1 MSADPTTAAVLETAQ
16 RDLLLRRL
24 VGCFAVA
31 AAVALGMAITTS
43 VWQQTSGDF
52 DPVSLAQDVPR

>member
-16 RDLLLRRL
+16 RDRFLRRL

-52 DPVSLAQDVPR
+52 GPVSLAQDVPR

>member
-1 MSADPTTAAVLETAQ
+1 
-16 RDLLLRRL
+16 
-24 VGCFAVA
+24 VA

>member
-1 MSADPTTAAVLETAQ
+1 MSADPTKAAALETAQ
-16 RDLLLRRL
+16 RDRFLRRL

-31 AAVALGMAITTS
+31 AAVAFGLAITTS
-43 VWQQTSGDF
+43 VWQQTWGHF

>member
-1 MSADPTTAAVLETAQ
+1 MSADPTNAAALETAR
-16 RDLLLRRL
+16 RDSFLRRL

-43 VWQQTSGDF
+43 VWQQTLGHF
-52 DPVSLAQDVPR
+52 DPVSLAHDLPR